1 MSFNIVRRSNTQK
14 GFTLLEMLL
23 VIAII
28 AILAAIVIVAINP
41 ARQLAQAR
49 NAQRASDLNALHK
62 AVQQYY
68 IDEREW
74 PADGNNTLDDT
85 LQSICGTGVN
95 TGCIDLEAALVPTYI
110 PAMPVNPSGGGY
122 QIAINSNNKP
132 ELAAQG
138 SGEQDLNPVVI
149 GTTTAVVTVGGG
161 GDDPECSDGED
172 NDSDG
177 DTDFPDDADCDDEE
191 DDNETG
197 AEPTYECGDTIDND
211 SDGDTDMDDA
221 NCDSETDDS
230 EAPSEAEIVA
240 ALRVGLVGYWPMD
253 VNNSTQPDESANNS
267 SGTVNGATYT
277 ASGKVGGAYSFDG
290 GGSNYISVSTANI
303 PLGSSA
309 RTTCFWSNE
318 TSGGSNNN
326 GDRTAFSY
334 GTNTIR
340 QLWTMAPSNSSDKF
354 YLATAW
360 NDFTTTSTTGSSIW
374 SYVCATYTGT
384 QVKLYVNGGNNVDT
398 FSTTALSTNNSSS
411 AYIGRQINSTY
422 NAFYGL
428 VDEVAIWDRVL
439 SADEISDLYN
449 NGDGLSLVQ

>member
-122 QIAINSNNKP
+122 QIALTSNGKL

-149 GTTTAVVTVGGG
+149 GTTTAVVTVGDG
-161 GDDPECSDGED
+161 GDDD
-172 NDSDG
+172 
-177 DTDFPDDADCDDEE
+177 DDEPGWYLVFKSS
-191 DDNETG
+191 DPSVWNTDVGSYGDNE
-197 AEPTYECGDTIDND
+197 Y
-211 SDGDTDMDDA
+211 SL
-221 NCDSETDDS
+221 
-230 EAPSEAEIVA
+230 A
-240 ALRVGLVGYWPMD
+240 A
-253 VNNSTQPDESANNS
+253 T
-267 SGTVNGATYT
+267 
-277 ASGKVGGAYSFDG
+277 
-290 GGSNYISVSTANI
+290 NI
-303 PLGSSA
+303 PSDMTQLKLVWGDNEKIVDLTQDDLLSCVDVSEGLYWNGTLDDTFGGLHLGI
-309 RTTCFWSNE
+309 TD
-318 TSGGSNNN
+318 SGITQFEEPDVLSGYPCMNDRGSWGFGHVAYQNDQGFGWN
-326 GDRTAFSY
+326 GID
-334 GTNTIR
+334 TNVDPLPVLEI
-340 QLWTMAPSNSSDKF
+340 
-354 YLATAW
+354 YVY
-360 NDFTTTSTTGSSIW
+360 TSTPIP
-374 SYVCATYTGT
+374 
-384 QVKLYVNGGNNVDT
+384 
-398 FSTTALSTNNSSS
+398 
-411 AYIGRQINSTY
+411 
-422 NAFYGL
+422 
-428 VDEVAIWDRVL
+428 
-439 SADEISDLYN
+439 
-449 NGDGLSLVQ
+449 